1 MLYKMT
7 LTKEAVD
14 KVINNMTDNQ
24 FEVVHRIMEG
34 LSITNYNDA
43 LDVIDRSNRD
53 TELEMIILKII
64 RQEWRNECT

>member
-64 RQEWRNECT
+64 R